1 MDRSSKA
8 RQQEMA
14 GVWDGLD
21 EMKAQADMQGEQDI
35 QDGFVGLD
43 SQDGQDALEA
53 AEKMAE
59 GAGFEYTHT
68 FQEPLAYEGEVYQEL
83 HFNWG
88 KLKGWDAIAVERE
101 MQALGEMVVIPSLSG
116 GYLMRIAARACT
128 ESIGFDAFRDM
139 KIRDYN
145 AIRGKA
151 RSFLLRTES

>member
-1 MDRSSKA
+1 MERNGKA
-8 RQQEMA
+8 RQQGTEGVCGGSDNMA
-14 GVWDGLD
+14 
-21 EMKAQADMQGEQDI
+21 AQAGMQGMR
-35 QDGFVGLD
+35 
-43 SQDGQDALEA
+43 DGQDSLEGLEA

-59 GAGFEYTHT
+59 GAGFEYTHAL
-68 FQEPLAYEGEVYQEL
+68 QEPLAYEGEVYREL

-101 MQALGEMVVIPSLSG
+101 MQSLGEAVVIPSLSG
-116 GYLMRIAARACT
+116 GYLMRIAARACA

-139 KIRDYN
+139 SIRDYN